1 MSRNLSFRPVET
13 EDRAF
18 LLSLFTSARERELE
32 NVNWDGL
39 QRETFLEMQYNAQ
52 QAHYQNHF
60 PQREHRIIL
69 LDNRS
74 IGMMDI
80 SRGSGEIRVLDI
92 ILRPENRNY
101 GIGTSLMSNLLEE
114 SDRSAQPVR
123 LYVEKFNPVL
133 SLYKRLGFQTI
144 DDTGVH
150 YHMERLPD
158 QTTDPLN
165 PSLTGEKNE
174 RS

>member
-18 LLSLFTSARERELE
+18 LLSLFASARERELE
-32 NVNWDGL
+32 TLNWDSV
-39 QRETFLEMQYNAQ
+39 QRDVFLEMQFNAQ
-52 QAHYQNHF
+52 QDHYQSHF
-60 PQREHRIIL
+60 PQREHQIIM
-69 LDNRS
+69 LDNQP

-80 SRGSGEIRVLDI
+80 SRGSDEIRVLDI
-92 ILRPENRNY
+92 ILRPENRNS
-101 GIGTSLMSNLLEE
+101 GIGTSLMSNLLKE

-133 SLYKRLGFQTI
+133 ALYNRLGFQTI

-150 YHMERLPD
+150 YHMERLPEHKSG
-158 QTTDPLN
+158 PVN
-165 PSLTGEKNE
+165 PPLTGEE
-174 RS
+174 Q